1 MLHYIEPTLET
12 EYYDNT
18 TVHVGVNNLLN
29 DQLPNKTDI
38 LTSNRVNIVMKCKLL
53 GAKKKKLFP
62 G

>member
-12 EYYDNT
+12 EYYDNK

-29 DQLPNKTDI
+29 EKLPNKTDI
-38 LTSNRVNIVMKCKLL
+38 VTSNRVNIVINVNCLVR
-53 GAKKKKLFP
+53 KKNLFP